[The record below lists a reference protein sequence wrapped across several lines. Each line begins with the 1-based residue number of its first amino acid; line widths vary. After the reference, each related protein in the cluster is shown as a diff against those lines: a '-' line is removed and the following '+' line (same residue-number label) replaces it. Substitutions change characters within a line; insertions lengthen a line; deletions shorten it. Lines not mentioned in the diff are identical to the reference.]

1 MILNR
6 HPASVPGVWSLS
18 FFWRV
23 SHFDMVFPGQRGEL
37 PPIFT
42 GRQKPWNTGMS
53 RLKLPIGIQTYSE
66 IRTGGYAYVDKSHF
80 IVALA

>member
-1 MILNR
+1 
-6 HPASVPGVWSLS
+6 
-18 FFWRV
+18 
-23 SHFDMVFPGQRGEL
+23 
-37 PPIFT
+37 
-42 GRQKPWNTGMS
+42 MS